1 MVYLIT
7 EACTGCTLCARK
19 CPVNAISGERKA
31 LHQIDAAICIECG
44 VCGRVC
50 AFHAILDS
58 QGQEAQRQRPE
69 EWQKPV
75 WTVKDCVACNICVEV
90 CPTGSIGLWR
100 NRTHE
105 ESYDYPEDAPYLSN
119 PETCIACAFCAR
131 DCPTGC
137 IIMQQKLPKVG

>member
-1 MVYLIT
+1 MAYQIT

-19 CPVNAISGERKA
+19 CPVDAISGERKA
-31 LHQIDAAICIECG
+31 LHKIDPEACIECG

-58 QGQEAQRQRPE
+58 QGQEGERQRPE

-75 WTVKDCVACNICVEV
+75 WAIKDCVFCGICVEA
-90 CPTGSIGLWR
+90 CPTGAIGLWR
-100 NRTHE
+100 NGSHTEMHA
-105 ESYDYPEDAPYLSN
+105 YPMQAPYLAH
-119 PETCIACAFCAR
+119 PEACIACAFCAR

-137 IIMQQKLPKVG
+137 ITMQKPVLTRS